1 MPRYR
6 LVIFDFD
13 GTLADSAPWFLGE
26 LNDLAATHG
35 FRKVSLKEIEMLRGR
50 PSREIVRYFGIRWW
64 RLPAIARDMRRRSA
78 AAAATIPVFTGIPD
92 LLARL
97 KAGGVTLAVVS
108 SNGETTVRAVLGE
121 AAALIDHFSCGA
133 AMFGK
138 ARLLDRL
145 RRAVGLP
152 REAVLCVGDEVR
164 DIEAARKADLASGAV
179 AWGYANEAAL
189 TAAGPTLQFQRVEA
203 IAEAVL

>member
-26 LNDLAATHG
+26 LADLAATHG
-35 FRKVSLKEIEMLRGR
+35 FRQVSLKEIEMLRGR

-78 AAAATIPVFTGIPD
+78 AAAGRIPMFDGVPA

-108 SNGETTVRAVLGE
+108 SNGEATVRAVLGE
-121 AAALIDHFSCGA
+121 SAGLIDHYACGA

-138 ARLLDRL
+138 ARLLDRT
-145 RRAVGLP
+145 RRRLGLA

-164 DIEAARKADLASGAV
+164 DIEAARKAGLASGAV
-179 AWGYANEAAL
+179 AWGYANDAAL
-189 TAAGPTLQFQRVEA
+189 AAAGPTLRLPDL
-203 IAEAVL
+203 EAVARAVL

>member
-26 LNDLAATHG
+26 LADLAATHG
-35 FRKVSLKEIEMLRGR
+35 FRQVSLKEIEMLRGR

-78 AAAATIPVFTGIPD
+78 AAAASIPMFEGAAE

-97 KAGGVTLAVVS
+97 KAAGVTLAIVS
-108 SNGETTVRAVLGE
+108 SNGEETVRAVLGP
-121 AAALIDHFSCGA
+121 AAGRIDHFHCGA

-138 ARLLDRL
+138 ARALDQLRRRL
-145 RRAVGLP
+145 RLP

-164 DIEAARKADLASGAV
+164 DIEAARKAGLASGAA

-189 TAAGPTLQFQRVEA
+189 AAAGPTLRLPDL
-203 IAEAVL
+203 EAVAQAVL

>member
-35 FRKVSLKEIEMLRGR
+35 FRKVGPAEIARLRGR

-78 AAAATIPVFTGIPD
+78 AAAATIPMFAGVPE
-92 LLARL
+92 LLAKL
-97 KAGGVTLAVVS
+97 KEGGVTLAVVS
-108 SNGETTVRAVLGE
+108 SNGEETVRTVLGD
-121 AAALIDHFSCGA
+121 AAGLIDHYACGA

-145 RRAVGLP
+145 RRRLGLV
-152 REAVLCVGDEVR
+152 RETVLCVGDEVR
-164 DIEAARKADLASGAV
+164 DVEAARKAGLACGAV
-179 AWGYANEAAL
+179 TWGYANEAAL
-189 TAAGPTLQFQRVEA
+189 SAAGPDFLFSSLDA
-203 IAEAVL
+203 LAEATA